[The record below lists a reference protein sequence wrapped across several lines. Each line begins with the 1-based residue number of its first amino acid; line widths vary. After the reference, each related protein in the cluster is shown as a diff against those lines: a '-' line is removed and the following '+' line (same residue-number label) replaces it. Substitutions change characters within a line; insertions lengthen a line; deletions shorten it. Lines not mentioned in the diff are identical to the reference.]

1 MRIFK
6 YTSSILML
14 FIILMSCTKVIQV
27 DLNSVDPKYVIK
39 AAIIEGQSDHFVTI
53 TRSLNFDQATTFPT
67 VNNAVVT
74 VTDDLGQSATFQ
86 SIGDGRYQVSNYLGV
101 TGRNYTITVQVDG
114 EIFTASCSMP
124 TTVLIDSLFQ
134 QNYLFGPDT
143 LYGVIP
149 AHFDPANESNYYQFK
164 VDINNEPF
172 NQVILSTDQFT
183 NGNLDVQPL
192 FLPLEVGDN
201 VRVEMLSIT
210 KPVWTYLNQLALNNS
225 QQTTPANP
233 ISNFSGGC
241 LGYFSAHGRDIKV
254 ITIQ

>member
-1 MRIFK
+1 MKFAKI
-6 YTSSILML
+6 TSYIIGCL
-14 FIILMSCTKVIQV
+14 FLFTSCEKVIQV
-27 DLNSVDPKYVIK
+27 DLNSVDPKFVIN
-39 AAIIEGQSDHFVTI
+39 AAIIEGEADHFVSI
-53 TRSLNFDQATTFPT
+53 TRSLNFDQATTFPK
-67 VNNAVVT
+67 VDNALVT
-74 VTDDLGQSATFQ
+74 VTDNLGNTATFV
-86 SIGDGRYQVSNYLGV
+86 SIGDGRYQVSNYPGV
-101 TGRNYTITVQVDG
+101 VGRNYTITIQVDG

-124 TTVLIDSLFQ
+124 TAVPIDSLFQ

-164 VDINNEPF
+164 VDINNKPF
-172 NQVILSTDQFT
+172 NQTLLSTDQFT

-192 FLPLEVGDN
+192 FLPLEVGDT

-233 ISNFSGGC
+233 ITNFTGGC
-241 LGYFSAHGRDIKV
+241 LGYFSAQGRDIKSFV
-254 ITIQ
+254 IQ

>member
-1 MRIFK
+1 MKFAKI
-6 YTSSILML
+6 TSYIIGCL
-14 FIILMSCTKVIQV
+14 FLFTSCEKVIQV
-27 DLNSVDPKYVIK
+27 DLNSVDPKFVIN
-39 AAIIEGQSDHFVTI
+39 AAIIEGEVDHFVSI
-53 TRSLNFDQATTFPT
+53 TRSLNFDQATTFPK
-67 VNNAVVT
+67 VDNALVT
-74 VTDDLGQSATFQ
+74 VTDNLGNTATFV
-86 SIGDGRYQVSNYLGV
+86 SIGDGRYQVSNYPGV
-101 TGRNYTITVQVDG
+101 VGRNYTITIQVDG

-143 LYGVIP
+143 MYGVIP

-164 VDINNEPF
+164 VDINNKPF
-172 NQVILSTDQFT
+172 NQTLLSTDQFT

-192 FLPLEVGDN
+192 FLPVKSGDA

-233 ISNFSGGC
+233 ISNFTGGC
-241 LGYFSAHGRDIKV
+241 LGYFSAQGRDIKSFV
-254 ITIQ
+254 IQ

>member
-1 MRIFK
+1 MKFAKI
-6 YTSSILML
+6 TSYIIGCL
-14 FIILMSCTKVIQV
+14 FLFASCEKVIQV
-27 DLNSVDPKYVIK
+27 DLNSVDPKFVIN
-39 AAIIEGQSDHFVTI
+39 AAIIEGEADHFVSI
-53 TRSLNFDQATTFPT
+53 TRSLNFDQATTFPK
-67 VNNAVVT
+67 VDNALVT
-74 VTDDLGQSATFQ
+74 VTDNLGNTATFV
-86 SIGDGRYQVSNYLGV
+86 SIGDGRYQVSNYPGV
-101 TGRNYTITVQVDG
+101 VGRNYTITIQVDG

-143 LYGVIP
+143 MYGVIP

-164 VDINNEPF
+164 VDINNKPF
-172 NQVILSTDQFT
+172 NQTLLSTDQFT

-192 FLPLEVGDN
+192 FLPVKSGDA

-233 ISNFSGGC
+233 ISNFTGGC
-241 LGYFSAHGRDIKV
+241 LGYFSAQGRDIKSFV
-254 ITIQ
+254 IQ

>member
-1 MRIFK
+1 MRFAQL
-6 YTSSILML
+6 TS
-14 FIILMSCTKVIQV
+14 FIIGCFILFTSCEKVIQV

-39 AAIIEGQSDHFVTI
+39 AAIIEGQFDHFVTI

-67 VNNAVVT
+67 VDNAVVT
-74 VTDDLGQSATFQ
+74 VTDDLGQAATFQ
-86 SIGDGRYQVSNYLGV
+86 SIGNGRYHLSNYLGAV
-101 TGRNYTITVQVDG
+101 GRNYTITIAVDG

-124 TTVLIDSLFQ
+124 TTVPIDSLFQ
-134 QNYLFGPDT
+134 QSYLFGADT

-149 AHFDPANESNYYQFK
+149 AHFDPANETNYYQFR
-164 VDINNEPF
+164 VDINNKPF
-172 NQVILSTDQFT
+172 NQTLLSTDQFT

-192 FLPLEVGDN
+192 FLPIEVGDT

-233 ISNFSGGC
+233 ISNFTGGC
-241 LGYFSAHGRDIKV
+241 LGYFSAQGRDVKV